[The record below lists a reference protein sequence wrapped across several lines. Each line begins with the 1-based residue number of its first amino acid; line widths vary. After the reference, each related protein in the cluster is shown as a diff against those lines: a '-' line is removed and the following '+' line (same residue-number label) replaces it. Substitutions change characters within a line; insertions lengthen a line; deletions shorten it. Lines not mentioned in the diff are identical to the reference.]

1 MSHEEENNLLELDFH
16 TKKYITLKDISP
28 HSITI
33 PLKHVQR
40 KNAKPETMLYNLTKT
55 INWNDI
61 SDIDYAGVR
70 NGNTLKPL
78 SERFCDNIIFYYLV
92 PFNKDTNKIE
102 YLSKFLAEY
111 TFKIKR
117 LLAEHNIKINKR
129 YIKPTCSNTEG
140 EYYRQYIKVALPTI
154 PVNDVFALITN
165 EEAIKSF
172 NVSILT
178 I

>member
-61 SDIDYAGVR
+61 SDIDYAESTTKYTGVR
-70 NGNTLKPL
+70 NGNTLNRLVRGFVITL
-78 SERFCDNIIFYYLV
+78 SFII
-92 PFNKDTNKIE
+92 
-102 YLSKFLAEY
+102 
-111 TFKIKR
+111 
-117 LLAEHNIKINKR
+117 
-129 YIKPTCSNTEG
+129 
-140 EYYRQYIKVALPTI
+140 
-154 PVNDVFALITN
+154 
-165 EEAIKSF
+165 
-172 NVSILT
+172 
-178 I
+178 